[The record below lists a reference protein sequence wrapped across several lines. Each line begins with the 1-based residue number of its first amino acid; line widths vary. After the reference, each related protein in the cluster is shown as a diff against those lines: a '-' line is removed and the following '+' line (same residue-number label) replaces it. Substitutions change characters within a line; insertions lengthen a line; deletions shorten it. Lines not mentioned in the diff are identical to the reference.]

1 MTKNIGSKDK
11 VVRITIAIILVAL
24 YALGVLSGT
33 VGVIALVLA
42 GALIVTS
49 LVGVCGIYKI
59 FGINTCP
66 VKPEQPVQN
75 QTQGP
80 TMQ

>member
-11 VVRITIAIILVAL
+11 IVRITIAIILVAL

-33 VGVIALVLA
+33 VGVIALIVA
-42 GALIVTS
+42 VALVVTS
-49 LVGVCGIYKI
+49 LVGFCGLYKI

-66 VKPEQPVQN
+66 VKIEQPAQN

-80 TMQ
+80 TME